1 MTMLPTLTSASSSS
15 WLQYREIHGP
25 MWYLLALP
33 GNLLTA
39 GGAVRGTGPVLVE
52 TKWGQQLPSFS
63 LGL

>member
-1 MTMLPTLTSASSSS
+1 
-15 WLQYREIHGP
+15 